1 MNATCSNSI
10 MLLSNYSAFKWIDNV
25 AVCLI
30 GRALYMF
37 EYDLSAHYT
46 ILNSF
51 EHCMRNPDIIKNQ
64 RPTVVELNSYH
75 FVLE

>member
-1 MNATCSNSI
+1 
-10 MLLSNYSAFKWIDNV
+10 
-25 AVCLI
+25 
-30 GRALYMF
+30 MF

-64 RPTVVELNSYH
+64 RPTVVESKTAIILFWNNRVIPNIAVIVAALASQI
-75 FVLE
+75 VVESI